1 LSIDDITPLGSKTYL
16 VTGVRSGLGKYL
28 YERLPG
34 PLGVDRNN
42 KEKMLAKAAQSDG
55 LIILHAAF
63 NSKRDLDDYSSYA
76 EDNLFLTE
84 ELLSIPHDKFVYFSS
99 VDVYGPFNPYSF
111 MKRCAE
117 DLVRKRSKDAL
128 ILRLPAILGPTIRK
142 NSLVKLLEGDE
153 LTLAGESVFNY
164 VLQSDILEAIR
175 DTDTTDKAGIYNFVS
190 SDNVSL
196 AQLASYYRRGTKFGD
211 YKYQTSLENS
221 RGIPNLYPHRDRT
234 SLDVVR
240 LFLKEYY
247 E

>member
-34 PLGVDRNN
+34 PLGVDRDN
-42 KEKMLAKAAQSDG
+42 KEKMLEKAAQSDG

-84 ELLSIPHDKFVYFSS
+84 ELLNIPHAKFVYFSS
-99 VDVYGPFNPYSF
+99 VDVYGPFSPYSF

-164 VLQSDILEAIR
+164 VLQSDILEGV
-175 DTDTTDKAGIYNFVS
+175 TDSATMEKTGVYNFVS

-196 AQLASYYRRGTKFGD
+196 AELGSYYRRGTQFGD

-221 RGIPNLYPHRDRT
+221 RGILNLYPYPSRS

-240 LFLKEYY
+240 LFMKEYY